1 MSRQKFGLEAAAY
14 LLSEYKTGKRRFST
28 TEYEQ
33 SGVIKTN
40 ALDLSN
46 MDLRNARL
54 KWAVLTGSH
63 LFRINLSGACLGR
76 AELDHTNL
84 QEANLS
90 NTDLSYANLCGA
102 DLTDANLQCA
112 NLSNALLIDANLTGA
127 DLRGAK
133 FEVTDLTGAILQDA
147 QLPEH
152 IAKLIKTQLPIDN
165 ETLIRNTIP
174 DVTMEMLSSIRN

>member
-28 TEYEQ
+28 KQEEDGQ
-33 SGVIKTN
+33 VHIM
-40 ALDLSN
+40 ALDLAG
-46 MDLRNARL
+46 MDLHNSRL
-54 KWAVLTGSH
+54 KWAVLTGSR
-63 LFRINLSGACLGR
+63 LFRVNFTGACLGR

-90 NTDLSYANLCGA
+90 NADLSYANLCGA

-112 NLSNALLIDANLTGA
+112 NLCNALLIDANLTGA

-133 FEVTDLTGAILQDA
+133 FEGTDLTGAILLDA
-147 QLPEH
+147 KLPEH
-152 IAKLIKTQLPIDN
+152 IAHLVKSDRPIET
-165 ETLIRNTIP
+165 ETLIRNTLP
-174 DVTMEMLSSIRN
+174 DVTIEMLASIQ